1 MNLRPI
7 SLCTTELSDLLSA
20 EYSEVKKAKLPPL
33 AFHSVLVYLGS
44 EKMTDSALDFELSPA
59 ECSEMFFSYYSDLG
73 PFAWAKMQQLPSYKI
88 FDHNLFCEFFHYRWH
103 SGSPILMTALL
114 SVPLNLQIFLQQK
127 KAKLNDLRFLSSL
140 ETLSSE
146 GRKSFFTFCETLI
159 SYNPSY
165 QECLKALEMGLECLL
180 LGKFKDLETLLKSEN
195 LTLSLLQRGLQQIR
209 YPESFKIE
217 QQKVEIAEKIPWPPF
232 AQVKTSRR
240 GDRVGYEAN
249 FFIASEAD
257 VIKTQAALE
266 RVREAFAQKEKTPA
280 APPADSGAPS

>member
-7 SLCTTELSDLLSA
+7 SLCITELSDLLST
-20 EYSEVKKAKLPPL
+20 EYLDGKSPRLPTL

-44 EKMTDSALDFELSPA
+44 EKTEASALDFNMPPA
-59 ECSEMFFSYYSDLG
+59 ECTEMFLSYYPQLG
-73 PFAWAKMQQLPSYKI
+73 PFSWAKMQKLTSYKI
-88 FDHNLFCEFFHYRWH
+88 FDHNIFCEFFHYRWH
-103 SGSPILMTALL
+103 SSSPVLMTALL

-140 ETLSSE
+140 ETLSNE
-146 GRKSFFTFCETLI
+146 GRISFFTFCEALI

-165 QECLKALEMGLECLL
+165 QDSLKSLEMGLECLL
-180 LGKFKDLETLLKSEN
+180 LGKLTNLETLLESEN
-195 LTLSLLQRGLQQIR
+195 LTMSILQKGLQQIR

-217 QQKVEIAEKIPWPPF
+217 QQKMEIADKIPWPPF

-240 GDRVGYEAN
+240 GDRVGYEAC

-266 RVREAFAQKEKTPA
+266 RVREAFSQKDTPPTTNA
-280 APPADSGAPS
+280 NSGASS